1 MNDLY
6 NSLIDITNYNKNDL
20 SKKYMIY
27 QNMFLVFLM
36 MNIKYF

>member
-1 MNDLY
+1 MIY
-6 NSLIDITNYNKNDL
+6 MISIIDITNYNKNDL

-27 QNMFLVFLM
+27 QNMFQISLM